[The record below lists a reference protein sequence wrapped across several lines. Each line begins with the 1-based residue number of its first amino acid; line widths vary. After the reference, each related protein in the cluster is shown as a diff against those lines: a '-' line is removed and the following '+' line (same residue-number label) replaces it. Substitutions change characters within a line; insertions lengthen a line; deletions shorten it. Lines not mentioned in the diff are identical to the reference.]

1 MKMKQK
7 SFKKMLSIFICLI
20 IFTFVGAVNLE
31 AKSVVTVKTEEQLKI
46 ALNEKYTEETTIK
59 LGDNITVS
67 DYLAVYLNDKPLTFD
82 LAGYK
87 LDIAKQFIINFGSD
101 KTDDYDTGSFTFT
114 DSSSTGQG
122 QLIVSK
128 NIVVGSRNTSS
139 TNAKTYNFTIDGG
152 NYSNPSGTYDLIKLF
167 SGSYYDYGR
176 NITANI
182 TIKNGTFTTNQ
193 DLLWV
198 PTDDEDIKMNFKFNA
213 LTYNNSNNGGLGGNR
228 FNSIKFQDVV
238 PESSKIYYLAET
250 ATFDREEK
258 ELTDRTKNVADLQ
271 TIRDTKSYIKIVNDT
286 GFDVNDVTLDD
297 LTYGYT
303 SGGTK
308 DISIY
313 NRGQSN
319 LQVKSVTSSDSNFI
333 VEGSGTPTI
342 NVGATNT
349 DFKIKAKDGLSV
361 GTYTTTITV
370 TDINDNT
377 YTSTATV
384 IVNQKQITGHSIAM
398 AGWTYGEVGNEPNI
412 NGLSGLNGTDYE
424 VTYAKKDS
432 TEFSATKPTKA
443 GDYIVK
449 LHVTNEN
456 YVAEDVTA
464 EFTILKNTLLEIKT
478 NSYSWQ
484 YDGSDHSDTGYEI
497 YYNGNKVSSS
507 SGDVTLSTGDKISVN
522 VTGSVKDVDD
532 TSEHNNVAT
541 YTLENGDCYDVKVTY
556 GKLTITPITTPIV
569 VSTKSA
575 TRGYNGEK
583 LTNDTY
589 SYTEGV
595 LLAGDILSAN
605 ITGEQLYAG
614 TSNNTVGSVTI
625 KRGDK
630 DITSNYT
637 FGTHQLGSLKVDSAS
652 QNVSLNQNVYV
663 KVGGTLSI
671 EQIKEQLNCNL
682 DNYNIKYVS
691 GSAGSFNTTSG
702 FTAGSNEGQVTMN
715 VVTPAIDINGDSKP
729 EYKETS
735 TSFTINV
742 VNKELVTISGLN
754 DNEAFTYDGSSKQP
768 SGSISISNES
778 VSLSDLDIKY
788 TGVSYDSE
796 NAPTN
801 AGSYAVTY
809 KVKDSNADYTGSV
822 SYNFTIKK
830 AQLEKVTLS
839 NNSFEYTGSDIT
851 PNINNTNDNIVISGK
866 TTSLSVNNYQ
876 IVAKLKDTNNYEWHD
891 GSSDDITLNWSIVQA
906 TPTYTIPNNLTSIK
920 GKTLNDVTLPD
931 GFTWNNPNTVLTAG
945 NNSYK
950 ATFTPN
956 DTVNYKTISDID
968 IQVLVK
974 DLFNLTTSVNGSNG
988 TISTSKTN
996 IVEGSEEEVTFTPDT
1011 GYMIDKVLVNGTLT
1025 TVTDNK
1031 LKLTMNE
1038 NKVVRVS
1045 YKKIPFTVTIKD
1057 VTGATITPNDNVTVN
1072 YGDDQEFTIVAKSG
1086 YKLVKVL
1093 VNGTNK
1099 ISDMVGN
1106 KLTLINIKSNINLE
1120 AVVEKLPTPSTN
1132 TDKSDSSTTSKSY
1145 SSKDKN
1151 HDGILTCQEEM
1162 DSVNWVWSTSKNA
1175 CVYKVSNTSAK

>member
-7 SFKKMLSIFICLI
+7 SFKKMLSIFIALI

-31 AKSVVTVKTEEQLKI
+31 AKSVVTIKTEQELKE
-46 ALNEKYTEETTIK
+46 ALAKKYTEETTIK
-59 LGDNITVS
+59 LDANITVS
-67 DYLAVYLNDKPLTFD
+67 DYLDVYLNDKPLTFD

-87 LDIAKQFIINFGSD
+87 LEIPNNNFVINFGSD
-101 KTDDYDTGSFTFT
+101 LSNSYDTGTFTFT

-122 QLIVSK
+122 QLIVYQ
-128 NIVVGSRNTSS
+128 NIVVHSLNTQSANE
-139 TNAKTYNFTIDGG
+139 TPKTYNFTIDGG
-152 NYSNPSGTYDLIKLF
+152 NYSQKVATGTSLIELFCYD
-167 SGSYYDYGR
+167 SYDYGR
-176 NITANI
+176 SITAS
-182 TIKNGTFTTNQ
+182 IKIKKGTFTSYTN
-193 DLLWV
+193 LLAV
-198 PTDDEDIKMNFKFNA
+198 PSADKDIKMNFMFDT
-213 LTYNNSNNGGLGGNR
+213 LTYYNSGDCRLGANR
-228 FNSIKFQDVV
+228 FTDIKFEEVV
-238 PESSKIYYLAET
+238 PNDSKIYNLKNGIET
-250 ATFDREEK
+250 EITSRTGFVYD
-258 ELTDRTKNVADLQ
+258 LTTGTA
-271 TIRDTKSYIKIVNDT
+271 SGAYIKIIKDE
-286 GFDVNDVTLDD
+286 GFNVDNVTLDD

-303 SGGTK
+303 STGTK
-308 DISIY
+308 GISIY

-370 TDINDNT
+370 TDINDKT

-384 IVNQKQITGHSIAM
+384 KVNQKPITGHSIASNN
-398 AGWTYGEVGNEPNI
+398 WIYGTSGNEPNI
-412 NGLSGLNGTDYE
+412 TGLSDLNATDYE

-432 TEFSATKPTKA
+432 TEFSTTKPTKA

-456 YVAEDVTA
+456 YAAEDVTD
-464 EFTILKNTLLEIKT
+464 EFTINKNTLLEIKT
-478 NSYSWQ
+478 NSKSWQ
-484 YDGSDHSDTGYEI
+484 YDGSDHSDLGYEI
-497 YYNGNKVSSS
+497 YYNSNKVSSG
-507 SGDVTLSTGDKISVN
+507 SGNVTLSTGDKINVT

-532 TSEHNNVAT
+532 TSEHNNAAT

-556 GKLTITPITTPIV
+556 GTLTITPITTPIV
-569 VSTKSA
+569 VTTGSA

-583 LTNDTY
+583 LTNGTY

-595 LLAGDILSAN
+595 LLTGDILTAD
-605 ITGEQLYAG
+605 ITGEQRYVG

-625 KRGDK
+625 KRGEK

-637 FGTHQLGSLKVDSAS
+637 FGTHQLGSLQVEAAS
-652 QNVSLNQNVYV
+652 QNVSLNENVYV
-663 KVGGTLSI
+663 KVDGTLSI
-671 EQIKEQLNCNL
+671 EQIKEKLNCNL
-682 DNYNIKYVS
+682 NDYNIEYVS
-691 GSAGSFNTTSG
+691 GSAGSFDATSG

-715 VVTPAIDINGDSKP
+715 VVAPAIDINGDGEP

-754 DNEAFTYDGSSKQP
+754 DNEVFTYDGSSKQP

-788 TGVSYDSE
+788 TGAGYDNK

-801 AGSYAVTY
+801 AGSYTVTY

-839 NNSFEYTGSDIT
+839 NNSFEYTGSNIT
-851 PNINNTNDNIVISGK
+851 PTINNTNDNIVISGN

-876 IVAKLKDTNNYEWHD
+876 IVAKLKDTNNYEWTD
-891 GSSDDITLNWSIVQA
+891 GSSDDITLNWYIVQA
-906 TPTYTIPNNLTSIK
+906 TPAYTIPDNLTSIK
-920 GKTLNDVTLPD
+920 DKTLNDVTLPD
-931 GFTWNNPNTVLTAG
+931 GFTWNYLDTVLTAG

-956 DTVNYKTISDID
+956 DIVNYKTISDID

-988 TISTSKTN
+988 SISTSKAN
-996 IVEGSEEEVTFTPDT
+996 IVEGSEEEVIFTPDT
-1011 GYMIDKVLVNGTLT
+1011 GYMIDKVLVNDTPT

-1045 YKKIPFTVTIKD
+1045 YKKIPFTITIKD

-1072 YGDDQEFTIVAKSG
+1072 YGDNQEFTIVAKSG
-1086 YKLVKVL
+1086 YKLTKVL

-1099 ISDMVGN
+1099 ISNMVGN

-1132 TDKSDSSTTSKSY
+1132 TDKSDSSTTNKSY

-1151 HDGILTCQEEM
+1151 HDGIVTCQEEM
-1162 DSVNWVWSTSKNA
+1162 DSPNWVWSTSKNA